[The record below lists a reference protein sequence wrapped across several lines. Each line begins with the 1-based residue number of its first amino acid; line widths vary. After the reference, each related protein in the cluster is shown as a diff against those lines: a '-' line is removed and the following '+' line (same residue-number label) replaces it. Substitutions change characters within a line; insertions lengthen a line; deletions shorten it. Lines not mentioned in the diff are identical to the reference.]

1 MGKRAKRANRPNPRE
16 ERNMNH
22 KDQNQNLIHLNAYR
36 KPRKRKVELIPRNVQ
51 QENYLELL
59 ENEEKDIVV
68 ATGPAGSGKTLM
80 ATLYAIKQLHEGH
93 VEKIVITRP
102 NVAVDDKDIGYLP
115 GDIMAKMTP
124 WMLPILDIF
133 EEYYTPQE
141 VHQLIEEKIIE
152 ICPIAY
158 IRGRTF
164 KNAIVLLDE
173 AQGTTPN
180 SMKSI
185 LTRIGD
191 NTRMLVTGDMNQ
203 SDHGS
208 QNGLSDFLSRY
219 KVTPS
224 IGLVQFTRK
233 DVERSKVVRDVLSIY
248 GED

>member
-1 MGKRAKRANRPNPRE
+1 MGKRAKRANKPNPRE
-16 ERNMNH
+16 ERNHTNSQ
-22 KDQNQNLIHLNAYR
+22 DQNLIHLNNFR
-36 KPRKRKVELIPRNVQ
+36 KPKKRKVEILPRNVQ

-59 ENEEKDIVV
+59 EDFDKQIVV
-68 ATGPAGSGKTLM
+68 AVGPAGSGKTLM
-80 ATLYAIKQLHEGH
+80 ATQFAIKQLQEGEIH
-93 VEKIVITRP
+93 KIVITRP

-115 GDIMAKMTP
+115 GDVMSKMTP

-141 VHQLIEEKIIE
+141 VHEMITEKIIE

-164 KNAIVLLDE
+164 KDATVLLDE

-191 NTRMLVTGDMNQ
+191 NSRMLVTGDIQQ
-203 SDHGS
+203 SDHG
-208 QNGLSDFLSRY
+208 QYNGLTDFLQRFQPTS
-219 KVTPS
+219 S
-224 IGLVQFTRK
+224 IGVIRFTK
-233 DVERSKVVRDVLSIY
+233 QDVERSEVVRDVLHLY
-248 GED
+248 GEE